1 MPKFKTMRSAIKAHE
16 AAGGYFFSQ
25 GALDFFTSQ
34 IHHDTYQP
42 ETGLFIT
49 SEIMGLDDDVP
60 RTYAVRRIDLDNPA
74 RVDSMDGRYDTL
86 QQAMDRRNHYQ
97 KQNNEEYIM
106 SKHSR
111 GLG

>member
-1 MPKFKTMRSAIKAHE
+1 MPKFKTMRGAIKAHE

-86 QQAMDRRNHYQ
+86 QQAMDRLNHYQ
-97 KQNNEEYIM
+97 NENN
-106 SKHSR
+106 
-111 GLG
+111 